1 MKQNTSQ
8 EGTDLKGS
16 KEQGSLTIGIN
27 VKPKSVGM
35 ISHHR
40 ETVILSS

>member
-16 KEQGSLTIGIN
+16 KEQEIIN
-27 VKPKSVGM
+27 VKPKCVGM

-40 ETVILSS
+40 EIVILSS